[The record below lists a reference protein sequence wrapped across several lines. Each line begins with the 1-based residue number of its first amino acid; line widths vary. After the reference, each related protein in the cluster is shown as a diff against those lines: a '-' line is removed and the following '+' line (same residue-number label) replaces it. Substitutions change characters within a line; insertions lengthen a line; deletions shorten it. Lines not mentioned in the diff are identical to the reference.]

1 MAPNL
6 LSFMLL
12 VALSA
17 TAILFWARMH
27 EQAYERRVRERLD
40 ATRHLAA
47 VVRAYFAERRQ
58 TA

>member
-1 MAPNL
+1 MAQDI

-17 TAILFWARMH
+17 TAILFWIRVH

-47 VVRAYFAERRQ
+47 VVRAYFAEKRQ